1 MIQNMPSNRSPI
13 FEKIHSLEKI
23 QSLSKHE
30 KLIQGV
36 LDAID
41 DECLYAND
49 PLPSVNTM
57 VKELGYAR
65 ETIVKAYKELIE
77 RGVIASKNRK
87 GYFVISKNTKQKQ
100 KIALLMYAFDTFQ
113 ETLYQHLKINLGDDA
128 QVDLYFHHNNPDV
141 FEAIFHRIVGHY
153 GLYIIAPIPS
163 ERIKELLLSIPP
175 FKLLIIDRLI
185 SLGKD
190 YSYIVQEFQH
200 TSYRI
205 FKQLESKLSTYEEVI
220 FFFRKDTAEPQ
231 DILKSF
237 KKFLKETGIKG
248 KVETSYKPGTI
259 QKNKVYFTIHN
270 PELYAILKDVMDK
283 KWELGK
289 DLGVLAHNDDVIKE
303 ILAGGIT
310 TFSTDFKKMGEL
322 AATYA
327 KDREQ
332 IQLVIETELY
342 QRKSL

>member
-1 MIQNMPSNRSPI
+1 MRSDQSPI
-13 FEKIHSLEKI
+13 FEKIRSLEKF

-30 KLIQGV
+30 KLIQGI

-41 DECLYAND
+41 DERLYAND

-65 ETIVKAYKELIE
+65 ETIVKAYKDLIE

-113 ETLYQHLKINLGDDA
+113 ETLYQHLKANLDDNT
-128 QVDLYFHHNNPDV
+128 QIDLYFHHNNPDV

-163 ERIKELLLSIPP
+163 ERIKALLLGIPP
-175 FKLLIIDRLI
+175 FKLLIIDRFMQ
-185 SLGKD
+185 LGDD
-190 YSYIVQEFQH
+190 YSYIVQEFQQ
-200 TSYRI
+200 TSYQI
-205 FKQLESKLSTYEEVI
+205 FEQLASKFAAYEEII
-220 FFFRKDTAEPQ
+220 FFFRKHTAEPQ
-231 DILKSF
+231 EILKSF
-237 KKFLKETGIKG
+237 KKFLKDNGIKG
-248 KVETSYKPGTI
+248 RIETNYKPGSI

-270 PELYAILKDVMDK
+270 PELYAILKDVMDN
-283 KWELGK
+283 KWELGR
-289 DLGVLAHNDDVIKE
+289 DLGVLAHNDDIIKE

-310 TFSTDFKKMGEL
+310 TFSTDFKKMGTL

-327 KDREQ
+327 KSREK
-332 IQLVIETELY
+332 IQLVIDTQVY
-342 QRKSL
+342 FRKSL